1 MGLAERHE
9 AGRELRELRSES
21 IVICFEFFF
30 FFFKFLHSMCTA
42 SQFYEILKFDK
53 YSKYE
58 WPDAIFKVIFPM
70 LYSDC

>member
-1 MGLAERHE
+1 
-9 AGRELRELRSES
+9 
-21 IVICFEFFF
+21 
-30 FFFKFLHSMCTA
+30 MCTA

-70 LYSDC
+70 LYSDCWKEL